1 MSLLTMQTPCLIR
14 DEEGVQVQQVHKGN
28 AGGISLH
35 VIFRQSLATYDIMH
49 LCF

>member
-1 MSLLTMQTPCLIR
+1 MQTPCLIR